1 MKPGSKGWKNL
12 MAKIYGLGAS
22 VVILG
27 ALFKI
32 QHWEF
37 ASEMLILGLGTE
49 ALIFAFSAFEK
60 PHEEPDW
67 TLVYPELATPKDGNA
82 PLPKKK
88 AGTVTEQLD
97 DMLKEANIETELLER
112 LGDGMRHLGEQASK
126 MGEVADASVATKEYS
141 ASLHDAS
148 AKVSELSQTYAQV
161 SESLTGM
168 KGASEMGDTVGAA
181 MQQMSTNLTSLNEMY
196 ASQLEQLKQ
205 NKELYAGMGELVQ
218 NLNDSVEDTKQ
229 YKENISELSKNLAS
243 LNTVYANM
251 LNAMGNRG

>member
-1 MKPGSKGWKNL
+1 

-88 AGTVTEQLD
+88 AGTVTEKLD

-181 MQQMSTNLTSLNEMY
+181 MQQMSTNLSSLNEMY

>member
-1 MKPGSKGWKNL
+1 

-88 AGTVTEQLD
+88 AGTVTEKLD
-97 DMLKEANIETELLER
+97 DMLKEANIDTELLER

-181 MQQMSTNLTSLNEMY
+181 MQQMSTNLSSLNEMY

>member
-1 MKPGSKGWKNL
+1 MGSKAWKNF
-12 MAKIYGLGAS
+12 MAKLYGFGAAI
-22 VVILG
+22 VIVG

-32 QHWEF
+32 QHWEG

-49 ALIFAFSAFEK
+49 AIIFAFSAFEK

-67 TLVYPELATPKDGNA
+67 TLVYPELAMPKDGA
-82 PLPKKK
+82 GPPPKKK

-97 DMLKEANIETELLER
+97 EMLKEANIESELLER

-126 MGEVADASVATKEYS
+126 MGEVADAAVATKEYS
-141 ASLHDAS
+141 ATLQEAS
-148 AKVSELSQTYAQV
+148 SKVSDLSNTYAQV
-161 SESLTGM
+161 SESLTGL

-181 MQQMSTNLTSLNEMY
+181 MQQMSENLSSLNEMY
-196 ASQLEQLKQ
+196 SAQLDQLQQ
-205 NKELYAGMGELVQ
+205 NKELYAGMGELVR
-218 NLNDSVEDTKQ
+218 NLNDSVEDTKL
-229 YKENISELSKNLAS
+229 YKENIAELSKNLAS

>member
-88 AGTVTEQLD
+88 AGTVTEKLD

-181 MQQMSTNLTSLNEMY
+181 MQQMSTNLSSLNEMY

>member
-1 MKPGSKGWKNL
+1 

-67 TLVYPELATPKDGNA
+67 TLVYPELATPKDGSA

-181 MQQMSTNLTSLNEMY
+181 MQQMSTNLSSLNEMY